1 MAESN
6 IAHAQPVG
14 ISEEHFKQMDYV
26 DPLGNASGAAS
37 DVIGEV
43 IPVPKK
49 KALRRKRV
57 RRLKAGETALQL
69 LTEAAEAAGKDM
81 STVIQDPL
89 NASFGSAEDSAS
101 PSRGSPARGVAGGS
115 PLRGEADESPRS
127 GRKKKKK
134 KRKKKA
140 MQKRMPGDPDP
151 PPASRIHVAAA
162 LGQTEYVTAWV
173 EKVGRREAKRD
184 WRDKSPPYIDA
195 LDTSGRT
202 PLMYSAIEGQYRQ
215 TNTLLNNGADPNLK
229 DPEHEWTALH
239 HAAFRGHY
247 AVCER
252 LLRDDRTRVLARD
265 HDGATA
271 LMLACGQAQYRAAME
286 LIEDMDD
293 VDDVDMNGWTAL
305 HYAAW
310 HGAMDTG
317 MKLLDA
323 GADKDKATNS
333 GMTAADIAD
342 AAKQEDF
349 QYMIRGGDMAAY

>member
-6 IAHAQPVG
+6 INHAAPLG
-14 ISEEHFKQMDYV
+14 ISEEHFKQMDYI
-26 DPLGNASGAAS
+26 DPLGDASAAAS

-43 IPVPKK
+43 VSVPKK
-49 KALRRKRV
+49 KASWLRRKRV

-81 STVIQDPL
+81 SAVIEDPL

-101 PSRGSPARGVAGGS
+101 PTRGSPARGGADGGS
-115 PLRGEADESPRS
+115 ARS
-127 GRKKKKK
+127 GARKKTKA
-134 KRKKKA
+134 KKA
-140 MQKRMPGDPDP
+140 KKKRMPGDPDA

-173 EKVGRREAKRD
+173 EKVGRREAKRN

-195 LDTSGRT
+195 LDTSART

-286 LIEDMDD
+286 LIEEMDD

-317 MKLLDA
+317 MKLLDG
-323 GADKDKATNS
+323 GADKDKKTNS

-349 QYMIRGGDMAAY
+349 QYMIRGGDMNAY